1 MITAET
7 CGCVGGGNRDGRLPA
22 RDLRSA
28 RTAFTLIEL
37 MVVIAIMGIILS
49 MGIPSIYRVLHKEP
63 LAKTVDDVRN
73 VCLTARQQAILQGKM
88 AEIVFHAEDGRLE
101 ILGGASG
108 RAEDENYDPGRVSEP
123 AASNS
128 GRSAQLPREIGIAM
142 LKVNGVSYMEAEEA
156 RIRFYPNGTC
166 DELRLIL
173 LRPEDGHSRGLFLEV
188 TTGLPDI
195 ETDANKLANEI
206 R

>member
-1 MITAET
+1 MTTARTFGRVDRRET
-7 CGCVGGGNRDGRLPA
+7 DRDV
-22 RDLRSA
+22 LRSLS
-28 RTAFTLIEL
+28 RGFTLIEL
-37 MVVIAIMGIILS
+37 MVVIAIMGILLA

-63 LAKTVDDVRN
+63 LAKVVDDVRN
-73 VCLTARQQAILQGKM
+73 VCLTARQQAIMQGRM
-88 AEIVFHAEDGRLE
+88 AEIVFHAEDGRLD
-101 ILGGASG
+101 IAGGASG
-108 RAEDENYDPGRVSEP
+108 RAEDENNDAGRMNEP

-128 GRSAQLPREIGIAM
+128 GRSAQLPKEIGIAM
-142 LKVNGVSYMEAEEA
+142 LKVNGISYMEAEEA

-195 ETDANKLANEI
+195 ETDGNKLANEI